1 MIDKSLTFLTNEVNA
16 HLTLNNGPTAY
27 QVELSNIMTQGNTP
41 EMTGDGVALTLVNTE
56 EEYAYKDQNSYRTLS
71 NGEVAKVSPEIKLN
85 LYVMFSAN
93 FKVYDVGLNYLSQIV
108 KYFQTNRHFS
118 SKNAPLLDSEIDFLS
133 LELYT
138 LNFEQ
143 INQLWGA
150 LGAKYRPCIL
160 YKVRMLVV
168 QEDVVKQTT
177 VGAESPSIGT
187 SPIN

>member
-1 MIDKSLTFLTNEVNA
+1 MIEKSLTFLMNEVNE
-16 HLTLNNGPTAY
+16 HLTLKYGSTAY
-27 QVELSNIMTQGNTP
+27 QAEMKYIMLQNNQSDVS
-41 EMTGDGVALTLVNTE
+41 ENAVALTLVNTE
-56 EEYAYKDQNSYRTLS
+56 EEYAYKDQNSYRTL
-71 NGEVAKVSPEIKLN
+71 NDGTVARVSPEIKLN

-93 FKVYDVGLNYLSQIV
+93 FKNYDVGLRYLSEIT
-108 KYFQTNRHFS
+108 KFFQTNRHFS
-118 SKNAPLLDSEIDFLS
+118 QKNAPNLGSEIDFLS

-150 LGAKYRPCIL
+150 LGAKYRPCVL

-168 QEDVVKQTT
+168 QEDLVKQTT
-177 VGAESPSIGT
+177 VEAGSPTIGA